1 MRLDVLKYLMDRVKI
16 VDKELDRWV
25 PKNLRPKI
33 LAQATR
39 HLLEAGGKRLRPCL
53 VILSCE
59 AVGGKT
65 KDALEAAAAIEL
77 LHTFTLIHDDIMDH
91 DEIRRN
97 VKTVHVLWG
106 EPIAIVAGDA
116 LFAKVFEALAA
127 NMQRLG
133 VDGRR
138 AAEVLDI
145 VSKASFEICRG
156 QTKDLL
162 MAKKRR
168 VTEEEYLDMIAGKT
182 GALIEASMRVGALLG
197 GGTRKQVDLLG
208 RYGMLIGMAFQIR
221 DDVLGIIGEKRKF
234 GKPIGSDIQEGK
246 KTLLVVKALE
256 RLDPKDRRTLLR
268 LLGKKDI
275 TRKEMRKAIGL
286 LEKTGAIE
294 YASRKAEA
302 MVNEAKKLL
311 GELPESR
318 AKNALLRI
326 ADFVIHREI

>member
-25 PKNLRPKI
+25 PKNLKPKI

-133 VDGRR
+133 VDGKR

-197 GGTRKQVDLLG
+197 GGTRKQVNLLG

-221 DDVLGIIGEKRKF
+221 DDVLGIIGEKHKF

-286 LEKTGAIE
+286 LEKSGAIE